1 MDVPVYLFTGFLE
14 SGKTSMI
21 KETLLDP
28 EFNDGSRT
36 LILVCEQGEVEYDPE
51 FLKQTNAVVE
61 VLESRSQ
68 LSEDR
73 LEMLNQKIRPQQV
86 FIEYNGMWNV
96 SELLD
101 LEFPTCWLLVQII
114 STVNAQTFMLYV
126 NNMRSLMADQLMHS
140 EMILINRCDAST
152 KKSFLRNNIKAVN
165 KGAQLIYESIDGQI
179 NNLPDDD
186 LPFDLNAEVIDIQ
199 DDDYG
204 LWYMDA
210 LDHPDRYTGKT
221 VRFKGKVVHIE
232 DSRSFVIGRYAMVCC
247 AEDMSLIGYL
257 CRSDRPV
264 RVLVDDWIML
274 TARLETE
281 FDEEFKRDVL
291 VPHVRQIELTEEL
304 KEDLVYFS

>member
-61 VLESRSQ
+61 VLESRPQ

-101 LEFPTCWLLVQII
+101 LEFPTRWFLVQII

-126 NNMRSLMADQLMHS
+126 NNLRSLMADQLMHS

>member
-1 MDVPVYLFTGFLE
+1 
-14 SGKTSMI
+14 
-21 KETLLDP
+21 
-28 EFNDGSRT
+28 
-36 LILVCEQGEVEYDPE
+36 
-51 FLKQTNAVVE
+51 
-61 VLESRSQ
+61 
-68 LSEDR
+68 
-73 LEMLNQKIRPQQV
+73 
-86 FIEYNGMWNV
+86 
-96 SELLD
+96 
-101 LEFPTCWLLVQII
+101 
-114 STVNAQTFMLYV
+114 MLYV

>member
-101 LEFPTCWLLVQII
+101 LEFPTRWLLVQII

-291 VPHVRQIELTEEL
+291 VPHVRQIELIEEL

>member
-281 FDEEFKRDVL
+281 FDEEFKREVL

>member
-1 MDVPVYLFTGFLE
+1 MEVPVYLFTGFLE

-281 FDEEFKRDVL
+281 FDEEFKREVL

>member
-28 EFNDGSRT
+28 EFNDGSQT

>member
-86 FIEYNGMWNV
+86 FIEYNGMWNF

>member
-51 FLKQTNAVVE
+51 FLKQTNAAVE

>member
-68 LSEDR
+68 LNEDR

-101 LEFPTCWLLVQII
+101 LEFPTRWLLVQII

-210 LDHPDRYTGKT
+210 LDHPGRYTGKT

-264 RVLVDDWIML
+264 RVLVDDWIVL

>member
-68 LSEDR
+68 LSEAR

-114 STVNAQTFMLYV
+114 STVNG
-126 NNMRSLMADQLMHS
+126 RHS
-140 EMILINRCDAST
+140 CCM
-152 KKSFLRNNIKAVN
+152 
-165 KGAQLIYESIDGQI
+165 SI
-179 NNLPDDD
+179 
-186 LPFDLNAEVIDIQ
+186 
-199 DDDYG
+199 
-204 LWYMDA
+204 
-210 LDHPDRYTGKT
+210 T
-221 VRFKGKVVHIE
+221 
-232 DSRSFVIGRYAMVCC
+232 C
-247 AEDMSLIGYL
+247 A
-257 CRSDRPV
+257 
-264 RVLVDDWIML
+264 
-274 TARLETE
+274 
-281 FDEEFKRDVL
+281 
-291 VPHVRQIELTEEL
+291 H
-304 KEDLVYFS
+304 

>member
-101 LEFPTCWLLVQII
+101 LEFPTRWLLVQII

-221 VRFKGKVVHIE
+221 VRYKGKVVHIE

>member
-68 LSEDR
+68 LNEDR

-101 LEFPTCWLLVQII
+101 LEFPTRWLLVQII